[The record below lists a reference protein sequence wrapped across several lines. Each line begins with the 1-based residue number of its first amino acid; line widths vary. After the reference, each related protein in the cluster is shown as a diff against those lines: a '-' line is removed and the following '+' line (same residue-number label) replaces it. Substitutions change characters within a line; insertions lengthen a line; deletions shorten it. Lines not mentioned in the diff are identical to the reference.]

1 VPRLNPATSENV
13 PFNRGFHMRTVLALI
28 VSAFALSSM
37 ATSIH
42 ATTATASSSP
52 VVAVANVTF
61 KASDGVVIYGKYYH
75 AASPRALIVLFHQ
88 AHSSKDEYKTIAPR
102 LAAAGYSALA
112 IDQRSGGN
120 LYGPNQTV
128 EELGHSADY
137 LDAQRDLEAALS
149 FAKTQKLPIV
159 LWGSSYSAS
168 LTVVVASEHVKD
180 IRALAVFSPGEYF
193 DQSPTMIRTAAAK
206 ITVPFFVTSS
216 NDPQEIAAAK
226 AILAASPSILKVQY
240 VPTTGGVHGA
250 STLIA
255 SRDPDGAEDNW
266 KAILG
271 FLARLNL

>member
-1 VPRLNPATSENV
+1 MRPILVLIASTLLALNGMTASQFATAGTTLSSPGIATSD
-13 PFNRGFHMRTVLALI
+13 
-28 VSAFALSSM
+28 
-37 ATSIH
+37 
-42 ATTATASSSP
+42 
-52 VVAVANVTF
+52 VTF
-61 KASDGVVIYGKYYH
+61 KARDGVVIYGRYYR
-75 AASPRALIVLFHQ
+75 APSPRALIVLFHQ
-88 AHSSKDEYKTIAPR
+88 AHSSKDEYTTIAPR

-128 EELGHSADY
+128 EALGHSADY

-149 FAKTQKLPIV
+149 FAEKQKLPII

-168 LTVVVASEHVKD
+168 LTVVVTAEHVHD

-206 ITVPFFVTSS
+206 ITIPFFVTSS
-216 NDPQEIAAAK
+216 KDAEEIAAAK
-226 AILAASPSILKVQY
+226 AILAASPSTLKVQY
-240 VPTTGGVHGA
+240 VPITGGVHGS

-266 KAILG
+266 RAVLA
-271 FLARLNL
+271 FLDQLHL

>member
-1 VPRLNPATSENV
+1 MRPVPV
-13 PFNRGFHMRTVLALI
+13 LI
-28 VSAFALSSM
+28 VSTLFALSSM
-37 ATSIH
+37 TTSRLATAATTLSSPAIATS
-42 ATTATASSSP
+42 
-52 VVAVANVTF
+52 NVTF
-61 KASDGVVIYGKYYH
+61 KASDGVEIYGRYYR
-75 AASPRALIVLFHQ
+75 AISPRALIVLFHQ

-128 EELGHSADY
+128 EALGHSADY
-137 LDAQRDLEAALS
+137 LDAKRDLEAALS
-149 FAKTQKLPIV
+149 FAETQKLPII

-168 LTVVVASEHVKD
+168 LTVVVASEHVNE

-216 NDPQEIAAAK
+216 KDAEEIAAAK
-226 AILAASPSILKVQY
+226 AILSASPSTLKVQY
-240 VPTTGGVHGA
+240 VPITGGVHGA

-271 FLARLNL
+271 FLSRLNL

>member
-1 VPRLNPATSENV
+1 MRPVLVLVASTLLMVSSTMSSSYATAAVTSPTIATSD
-13 PFNRGFHMRTVLALI
+13 
-28 VSAFALSSM
+28 
-37 ATSIH
+37 
-42 ATTATASSSP
+42 
-52 VVAVANVTF
+52 VTF
-61 KASDGVVIYGKYYH
+61 KASDGVVIYGRYYH
-75 AASPRALIVLFHQ
+75 AAAPRALIVLFHQ

-112 IDQRSGGN
+112 IDQRSGGT

-128 EELGHSADY
+128 EALGHSADY

-149 FAKTQKLPIV
+149 FAETQKLPIV

-168 LTVVVASEHVKD
+168 LTVVVASEHVKE
-180 IRALAVFSPGEYF
+180 IRGLAVFSPGEYF
-193 DQSPTMIRTAAAK
+193 DQSPSMIRDAAAK

-216 NDPQEIAAAK
+216 KDPEEIAAAK
-226 AILAASPSILKVQY
+226 AILAASPAALKVQY
-240 VPTTGGVHGA
+240 VPTTGGIHGA

-271 FLARLNL
+271 FLARLTP

>member
-1 VPRLNPATSENV
+1 MRQVLLLIVATL
-13 PFNRGFHMRTVLALI
+13 LAL
-28 VSAFALSSM
+28 SGTTASRL
-37 ATSIH
+37 ATA
-42 ATTATASSSP
+42 ATTMSSQAIAISD
-52 VVAVANVTF
+52 VTF
-61 KASDGVVIYGKYYH
+61 KASDGVVIYGRYYH
-75 AASPRALIVLFHQ
+75 ARSPRALIVLFHQ

-128 EELGHSADY
+128 EALGHSADY

-149 FAKTQKLPIV
+149 FAENQKLPII

-168 LTVVVASEHVKD
+168 LTVVVAAEHVHD

-193 DQSPTMIRTAAAK
+193 VQSPTMIRAAAAK

-216 NDPQEIAAAK
+216 KDAEEIAAAK
-226 AILAASPSILKVQY
+226 AILAASPSTLKVQY
-240 VPTTGGVHGA
+240 VPITGGVHGS

-255 SRDPDGAEDNW
+255 SRDPEGAEDNW
-266 KAILG
+266 RAVLG
-271 FLARLNL
+271 FLHQLHL